1 MTVKKHA
8 KGIISGLVAGVLLV
22 AGVPFSG
29 GHSGSGNFPFSVGTI
44 ANAVQTPGQGTHA
57 HSFGAWN
64 QTKAPT
70 AVEEGVETRTC
81 SCGAK
86 ETRSIPKLAATMDL
100 NAEGTLPMKVKQV
113 STGIKV
119 SGLAAGDSVAS
130 VSSSDPAVVQAELS
144 GGEIV
149 LRARTKKGTAVITVQ
164 TASGLKKTFNIK
176 VTKKAVKTK
185 KIAVESKKLAMA
197 KGTTFQIKA
206 QPVPATAQKARIR
219 FTSTNK
225 RVAAVSRDGV
235 VTAKKKGKATIK
247 IKCGGKTVKVKVV
260 VSD

>member
-1 MTVKKHA
+1 MYK
-8 KGIISGLVAGVLLV
+8 
-22 AGVPFSG
+22 
-29 GHSGSGNFPFSVGTI
+29 
-44 ANAVQTPGQGTHA
+44 
-57 HSFGAWN
+57 
-64 QTKAPT
+64 
-70 AVEEGVETRTC
+70 C
-81 SCGAK
+81 
-86 ETRSIPKLAATMDL
+86 
-100 NAEGTLPMKVKQV
+100 
-113 STGIKV
+113 IKV

-225 RVAAVSRDGV
+225 KVAAVSRDGV

-247 IKCGGKTVKVKVV
+247 IRCGGKTVKVKVV